1 MESRIKRPMTEHK
14 IGLMIGEYRAF
25 VERIA
30 WYSVGVINLFADV
43 DRQNRTAADGLG
55 TGTACTWKGHSL
67 ILTAEH
73 VLAKAEPDNLAFL
86 LRVDDAINW
95 EGTGRP
101 EEVVPR
107 VSLPVE
113 RIVRCKEH
121 DLAAVVLRA
130 RDLSGFRMRFCELPK
145 QLARSRRLRRKGS
158 LILLGYPTD
167 RIFPLA
173 ETKTAN
179 VETGYHAV
187 RPTIL
192 AGTIANPPLKA
203 LSYRYDRER
212 DVLIAYKPNDPKMK
226 PDGFS
231 GAAVWKERA
240 KRPGRVWTADPM
252 IFGLQTSWHMTSRLL
267 QVVGAPA
274 IRQFLEERL

>member
-1 MESRIKRPMTEHK
+1 MTEHK
-14 IGLMIGEYRAF
+14 IGLMMGENRAF
-25 VERIA
+25 IERIA
-30 WYSVGVINLFADV
+30 WYSVGVVNLLADV
-43 DRQNRTAADGLG
+43 DRQSKTAADVLG

-86 LRVDDAINW
+86 LRIDDAINW
-95 EGTGRP
+95 EGTRRP

-107 VSLPVE
+107 ISLPVE

-121 DLAAVVLRA
+121 DLAAIVLCGH
-130 RDLSGFRMRFCELPK
+130 DLSGFRMRFCELPK
-145 QLARSRRLRRKGS
+145 QLATSRRLRRKGS

-173 ETKTAN
+173 KTKTAN
-179 VETGYHAV
+179 AESNYHAV
-187 RPTIL
+187 RPSIL
-192 AGTIANPPLKA
+192 AGTIADPPSKA

-212 DVLIAYKPNDPKMK
+212 DVLINYRPNDPRMK

-231 GAAVWKERA
+231 GAAAWKERP
-240 KRPGRVWTADPM
+240 KRSGHVWTADPM
-252 IFGLQTSWHMTSRLL
+252 IFGMQTSWHVTSRLL

-274 IRQFLEERL
+274 IREFLENSF

>member
-1 MESRIKRPMTEHK
+1 MTEHK

-25 VERIA
+25 IERIA
-30 WYSVGVINLFADV
+30 WCSMGVINLFADI
-43 DRQNRTAADGLG
+43 DRQNKTAADGLG
-55 TGTACTWKGHSL
+55 TGTACTWKGHRL

-73 VLAKAEPDNLAFL
+73 VLAKAEPANLAFL
-86 LRVDDAINW
+86 LRVDDAISW
-95 EGTGRP
+95 EETGRP

-121 DLAAVVLRA
+121 DLAAIVLRA
-130 RDLSGFRMRFCELPK
+130 HDLSGFRMRFCELPK
-145 QLARSRRLRRKGS
+145 QLATSRKLRREGS

-173 ETKTAN
+173 KTKTAKA
-179 VETGYHAV
+179 ETNYHAV

-192 AGTIANPPLKA
+192 AGTIADPPSKA
-203 LSYRYDRER
+203 LSRQYDRER
-212 DVLIAYKPNDPKMK
+212 DVLIDYRPNDPKMK
-226 PDGFS
+226 PYGFS

-252 IFGLQTSWHMTSRLL
+252 IFGLQTSWHMTSKLL
-267 QVVGAPA
+267 QVVGAPT
-274 IRQFLEERL
+274 IRQFLEEKF